1 MKKFLTILLS
11 LCLCASVSFAE
22 FDPYADE
29 EPEGKPTKKLIY
41 GLILTVIGGVLTY
54 DGFSQVEEDV
64 SRPSVDYT
72 TVLHSEWN
80 RYVTTTPYG
89 FEKEYF
95 ETGNPTIGI
104 KSGISEWEYKL
115 DGDDTVYKVGTDAE
129 KNWNILY
136 NNGNVDL
143 KNITIEVRYK
153 KNDGSVIPQDYKPDS
168 EEYYRTANGIQTS
181 EDYHIA
187 TVANTDGTIRKEY
200 KNKELKKGESL
211 SWQDIWGYCSSDAT
225 PPAGNGRSWYD
236 PKDKETYPYDPVDG
250 EEDRLSDLTGLN
262 LGENALELMD
272 VRVKLEKNINYKPII
287 RKRNK
292 SDIEGVCGI
301 LMCAAGI
308 YFIID
313 YFVDMHKFNVYA
325 KKHQLNMRIATAP
338 NEYKLLLQKRI

>member
-1 MKKFLTILLS
+1 MCF
-11 LCLCASVSFAE
+11 SVSFAE

-41 GLILTVIGGVLTY
+41 GLVLTVLGGILTY
-54 DGFSQVEEDV
+54 DGFSQVEEDL

-72 TVLHSEWN
+72 TVLHSEW
-80 RYVTTTPYG
+80 YSYG
-89 FEKEYF
+89 TGSPTGYF
-95 ETGNPTIGI
+95 DVDTYGI
-104 KSGISEWEYKL
+104 KSGYSEWNYEI
-115 DGDDTVYKVGTDAE
+115 DGKTYSIGQESDGKD
-129 KNWNILY
+129 WNILY

-153 KNDGSVIPQDYKPDS
+153 KRDGTVIKDDNWRSQDGEK
-168 EEYYRTANGIQTS
+168 TS
-181 EDYHIA
+181 NDYHIA
-187 TVANTDGTIRKEY
+187 TVQKIGETERIEY
-200 KNKELKKGESL
+200 KNKDLAKGQSL
-211 SWQDIWGYCSSDAT
+211 SWQDIWGYCTSGTDM
-225 PPAGNGRSWYD
+225 PNLNPRKDDD
-236 PKDKETYPYDPVDG
+236 PD
-250 EEDRLSDLTGLN
+250 DLTGLN
-262 LGENALELMD
+262 LGENALDLMD

-287 RKRNK
+287 KKRNK